1 MFSKLW
7 MSFSIAI
14 QNIKSNFLHTVLS
27 TLGIVIGVGALVA
40 ILSLINGLEEYA
52 RAQITKTT
60 SLKAV
65 VVNPLSR
72 KKVDGIWVENQ
83 QQSTILPENLPDLK
97 KRLDEEA
104 ILQLKM
110 TGSGMIELSGSKV
123 RAATYFTAM
132 LADTVPVSPEEIWKG
147 NRIFENT
154 KLKDGYSSII
164 SYSLARQLMA
174 DHAEQLIGRVLTIH
188 GIHYQT
194 TAITKEGEQQGNWIL
209 IPVTSFS
216 NEALKA
222 RQPQLIAVAP
232 KIEMV
237 DLYKVKIKDWLSDHF
252 EDAEH
257 SFRVVTNEMRLKQAN
272 QGMLLFKIIMGLITG
287 ISVIVGGIGIM
298 NVLLISVT
306 ERTSEIGIRKAT
318 GAKRGDII
326 LQFLSES
333 VTVSVFGSFLGVL
346 LGAAVALLSVPVVKH
361 FIDVPF
367 QTSFTV
373 ETLTVVSLLAVLI
386 GIVFGTYP
394 AMRAAKL
401 TPVEAIRRE

>member
-1 MFSKLW
+1 
-7 MSFSIAI
+7 
-14 QNIKSNFLHTVLS
+14 
-27 TLGIVIGVGALVA
+27 
-40 ILSLINGLEEYA
+40 
-52 RAQITKTT
+52 
-60 SLKAV
+60 
-65 VVNPLSR
+65 

-83 QQSTILPENLPDLK
+83 YQSVILPENLPDLR
-97 KRLDEEA
+97 KRLGGEA

-110 TGSGMIELSGSKV
+110 TGSEMIELSSSKA
-123 RAATYFTAM
+123 RTAAYFTAM
-132 LADTVPVSPEEIWKG
+132 LADTIPVSSAEIWKG
-147 NRIFENT
+147 DRIFKDT

-174 DHAEQLIGRVLTIH
+174 DHTEQLIGAVLMMH
-188 GIHYQT
+188 GVNYQII
-194 TAITKEGEQQGNWIL
+194 AITKEGEQQGNWML
-209 IPVTSFS
+209 IPLTSFA

-237 DLYKVKIKDWLSDHF
+237 DSYKAKIKDWLSDNF

-318 GAKRGDII
+318 GAKKGDII

-346 LGAAVALLSVPVVKH
+346 LGAGVALLSVPVVKY

-373 ETLTVVSLLAVLI
+373 ETLILISFLAVFI

-394 AMRAAKL
+394 AVRAAKL